1 MSNSGYIWD
10 IQSLGTAVF
19 WLDFILLKQNV
30 VTTKFHTKKIIAILI
45 VVLTTG
51 AAMAQSNIAH
61 VNSQTLL
68 DTMPSRVLAIKKYQE
83 FEAAGIKE
91 LQEMQV
97 DLEQAIAKY
106 QQSVQSGTMS
116 PVIQKIEE
124 DKLQKKQAALQE
136 RDQSLQVELQAYSNE
151 LNAPILQR
159 VQDAI
164 KMIAEKK
171 NLDYVIDITAVMYAQ
186 GDDITDEVVVE
197 LLKMDAEASNN

>member
-1 MSNSGYIWD
+1 M
-10 IQSLGTAVF
+10 
-19 WLDFILLKQNV
+19 
-30 VTTKFHTKKIIAILI
+30 KKIIAILI